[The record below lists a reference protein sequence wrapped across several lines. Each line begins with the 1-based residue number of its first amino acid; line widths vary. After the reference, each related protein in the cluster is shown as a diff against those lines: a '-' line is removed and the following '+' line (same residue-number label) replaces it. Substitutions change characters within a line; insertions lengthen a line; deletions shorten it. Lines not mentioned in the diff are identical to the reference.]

1 MLKNMQSILY
11 DELLRLSQNK
21 VTELEVARSNA
32 ISNTANVILKNVN
45 TQIRIIEF
53 TEKNKI
59 NINDLSNNLGILKNE
74 K

>member
-59 NINDLSNNLGILKNE
+59 DINSLSNKLGILKNE